1 MHQTGTR
8 GNTHKKATRPG
19 VVRPLVRLGRRDLGL
34 GDAGLAV
41 VRALVIGGGDVLVI
55 GGGEVLGAGRGRAE
69 AAGEGEG
76 GGSRFSRGGDAA
88 MGLGR
93 QNLA

>member
-1 MHQTGTR
+1 MYQTGITR
-8 GNTHKKATRPG
+8 NTSKKATRPA
-19 VVRPLVRLGRRDLGL
+19 VVRPLVRLGLRDLGL

-41 VRALVIGGGDVLVI
+41 VRALVIGGG
-55 GGGEVLGAGRGRAE
+55 EALGAGRGRAE

>member
-1 MHQTGTR
+1 MYQTGTS
-8 GNTHKKATRPG
+8 GNTHKKPLGRR
-19 VVRPLVRLGRRDLGL
+19 VVSPLVRLTRRDLGL
-34 GDAGLAV
+34 GQAGLAL
-41 VRALVIGGGDVLVI
+41 VRALVIA
-55 GGGEVLGAGRGRAE
+55 GGERLGAGRDRAE

>member
-1 MHQTGTR
+1 MYQTGIN
-8 GNTHKKATRPG
+8 GNANKKALARRA
-19 VVRPLVRLGRRDLGL
+19 VSPLVRLTRRDLGL
-34 GDAGLAV
+34 GAAGLPV
-41 VRALVIGGGDVLVI
+41 VRARVI
-55 GGGEVLGAGRGRAE
+55 GGGERLGAGRGQAE

-93 QNLA
+93 RNLV

>member
-1 MHQTGTR
+1 MYQTGTR
-8 GNTHKKATRPG
+8 GITHKKPLRPG

-41 VRALVIGGGDVLVI
+41 VRALVIGGG
-55 GGGEVLGAGRGRAE
+55 EVLGAAPDRAE

>member
-1 MHQTGTR
+1 MYQNGITR
-8 GNTHKKATRPG
+8 NANKKATRPG

-41 VRALVIGGGDVLVI
+41 VRALVIGGGDA
-55 GGGEVLGAGRGRAE
+55 LGAGRDRAA

-93 QNLA
+93 RNLA

>member
-1 MHQTGTR
+1 MYQTGITR
-8 GNTHKKATRPG
+8 NTNKKANRPG

-41 VRALVIGGGDVLVI
+41 VRALVVGGG
-55 GGGEVLGAGRGRAE
+55 GALGAGRGRAE
-69 AAGEGEG
+69 AVGEGEG
-76 GGSRFSRGGDAA
+76 GGARFSRGGDAA

>member
-1 MHQTGTR
+1 MYQTGIKV
-8 GNTHKKATRPG
+8 NTNKKATRPAL
-19 VVRPLVRLGRRDLGL
+19 VRHLVRLGRRDLGL
-34 GDAGLAV
+34 GQAGLAV
-41 VRALVIGGGDVLVI
+41 VRALVISGGAA
-55 GGGEVLGAGRGRAE
+55 LGPGRGRAE

>member
-8 GNTHKKATRPG
+8 GNTHKKALARR
-19 VVRPLVRLGRRDLGL
+19 VVSPLVRLTRRDLGL

-41 VRALVIGGGDVLVI
+41 VRALVI

-76 GGSRFSRGGDAA
+76 GGSRFSRGGDAT

-93 QNLA
+93 RNLV

>member
-1 MHQTGTR
+1 MYQTG
-8 GNTHKKATRPG
+8 NTINANKKPLRPG
-19 VVRPLVRLGRRDLGL
+19 VVRHLVRLGRRDLGL

-41 VRALVIGGGDVLVI
+41 VRALVIGGG
-55 GGGEVLGAGRGRAE
+55 EVLGAARDRAA

>member
-1 MHQTGTR
+1 MYQTGTR

-19 VVRPLVRLGRRDLGL
+19 VVSHLVRLSRRDLGL
-34 GDAGLAV
+34 GDAGLPV
-41 VRALVIGGGDVLVI
+41 VRALVI
-55 GGGEVLGAGRGRAE
+55 GGGEVLGAGRRQAE

-76 GGSRFSRGGDAA
+76 GGSRFSRGGDAT

-93 QNLA
+93 RNLV

>member
-1 MHQTGTR
+1 MYQTGITR
-8 GNTHKKATRPG
+8 NTNKKATRPG

-34 GDAGLAV
+34 GQAGLAV
-41 VRALVIGGGDVLVI
+41 VRALVIGGGQA
-55 GGGEVLGAGRGRAE
+55 GAARGRAE

>member
-1 MHQTGTR
+1 MYQTANTR
-8 GNTHKKATRPG
+8 NAHKKALGRS
-19 VVRPLVRLGRRDLGL
+19 VVSSLVRLTRRDLGL

-41 VRALVIGGGDVLVI
+41 VRALVIA
-55 GGGEVLGAGRGRAE
+55 GGEVLGAGRGRAE

>member
-1 MHQTGTR
+1 MYQTGTR

-41 VRALVIGGGDVLVI
+41 VRALVIGGGKA
-55 GGGEVLGAGRGRAE
+55 LGAGRGRAA
-69 AAGEGEG
+69 AAGDGEG

>member
-1 MHQTGTR
+1 MYQTGNTR
-8 GNTHKKATRPG
+8 NAHKKANRPG
-19 VVRPLVRLGRRDLGL
+19 AVWPLVRLWRRDLGL
-34 GDAGLAV
+34 GQAGLTV
-41 VRALVIGGGDVLVI
+41 VRALVIS
-55 GGGEVLGAGRGRAE
+55 GGEALGAARGQAA

>member
-1 MHQTGTR
+1 MYQTGNTR
-8 GNTHKKATRPG
+8 NAHKKALSSR
-19 VVRPLVRLGRRDLGL
+19 VVSPLVRLTRRDLGL
-34 GDAGLAV
+34 GDAGLAL
-41 VRALVIGGGDVLVI
+41 VRALVIGGG
-55 GGGEVLGAGRGRAE
+55 ERLGAGRGQAE

-88 MGLGR
+88 MGLRR

>member
-1 MHQTGTR
+1 MYQTGTR
-8 GNTHKKATRPG
+8 GNTNKNATRPG
-19 VVRPLVRLGRRDLGL
+19 VVRTLVRLGRRDLGL
-34 GDAGLAV
+34 GQAGLAV
-41 VRALVIGGGDVLVI
+41 VRALVIGGG
-55 GGGEVLGAGRGRAE
+55 EVGAGRGQAE

>member
-1 MHQTGTR
+1 MHQAGITR
-8 GNTHKKATRPG
+8 NTHKKPLRPG
-19 VVRPLVRLGRRDLGL
+19 VVRPLVRLWRRDLGL

-41 VRALVIGGGDVLVI
+41 VRALVIGGG
-55 GGGEVLGAGRGRAE
+55 EALGAARGQAA

-76 GGSRFSRGGDAA
+76 RGSRFSRGGDAA

-93 QNLA
+93 RNLA

>member
-1 MHQTGTR
+1 MYQNGIR
-8 GNTHKKATRPG
+8 GNTHKKPLRPG
-19 VVRPLVRLGRRDLGL
+19 VVRHLVRLGRRDLGL
-34 GDAGLAV
+34 GQAGLAV
-41 VRALVIGGGDVLVI
+41 VRALVIGGGDVQ
-55 GGGEVLGAGRGRAE
+55 GAGRGRAE

-76 GGSRFSRGGDAA
+76 GGARFSRGGDAA

>member
-19 VVRPLVRLGRRDLGL
+19 VVRPLVRLTRRDLGL
-34 GDAGLAV
+34 GDAGLAL
-41 VRALVIGGGDVLVI
+41 VRALVIGGG
-55 GGGEVLGAGRGRAE
+55 ERLGAGRGQAE

>member
-1 MHQTGTR
+1 MYQTGITR
-8 GNTHKKATRPG
+8 NTHKKPLRPG
-19 VVRPLVRLGRRDLGL
+19 VVRPLVRLGHRDLGL

-41 VRALVIGGGDVLVI
+41 VRALVI

-69 AAGEGEG
+69 AAGEGQG
-76 GGSRFSRGGDAA
+76 GGARFSRGGAAA

>member
-1 MHQTGTR
+1 MYQVEIKR
-8 GNTHKKATRPG
+8 NTHKKPTVAGGARY
-19 VVRPLVRLGRRDLGL
+19 LVRLSRRDLGL
-34 GDAGLAV
+34 GDAGLPV
-41 VRALVIGGGDVLVI
+41 VRALVIGGG
-55 GGGEVLGAGRGRAE
+55 ERLGAGRGQAE

-93 QNLA
+93 RNLV

>member
-8 GNTHKKATRPG
+8 GNTNKNATRPG
-19 VVRPLVRLGRRDLGL
+19 VVRTLVRLGRRDLGL
-34 GDAGLAV
+34 GQAGLAV
-41 VRALVIGGGDVLVI
+41 VRALVI

>member
-1 MHQTGTR
+1 MYQNGTS
-8 GNTHKKATRPG
+8 GNANKKATRPG

-41 VRALVIGGGDVLVI
+41 VRALVIGGG
-55 GGGEVLGAGRGRAE
+55 EVLGAGRGRAA

-76 GGSRFSRGGDAA
+76 GGSRVSRGGDAA
-88 MGLGR
+88 LGLR
-93 QNLA
+93 RLNLA

>member
-1 MHQTGTR
+1 MYQTGITL
-8 GNTHKKATRPG
+8 NTHKKPLRPG
-19 VVRPLVRLGRRDLGL
+19 VVRTLVRLGRRDLGL
-34 GDAGLAV
+34 GQAGLAV
-41 VRALVIGGGDVLVI
+41 VRALVIGGG
-55 GGGEVLGAGRGRAE
+55 EALGAARGRAA

>member
-1 MHQTGTR
+1 MYQTGTR
-8 GNTHKKATRPG
+8 GNTHKKPLRPG
-19 VVRPLVRLGRRDLGL
+19 VVRPLVRLSRRDLGL

-41 VRALVIGGGDVLVI
+41 VRALVIGGGDVL
-55 GGGEVLGAGRGRAE
+55 GAGRGQAE
-69 AAGEGEG
+69 AAGAGEG

-93 QNLA
+93 RNLA

>member
-1 MHQTGTR
+1 MYQTGITR
-8 GNTHKKATRPG
+8 NTNKKANRPG

-41 VRALVIGGGDVLVI
+41 VRALVIGGG
-55 GGGEVLGAGRGRAE
+55 EALGAGRGRAE

>member
-1 MHQTGTR
+1 MYQN
-8 GNTHKKATRPG
+8 GNTRNANKKATRLG

-34 GDAGLAV
+34 GQAGLAV
-41 VRALVIGGGDVLVI
+41 VRALVL
-55 GGGEVLGAGRGRAE
+55 GGGEALGAARGRAE
-69 AAGEGEG
+69 AAGQGEG

-93 QNLA
+93 RNLA